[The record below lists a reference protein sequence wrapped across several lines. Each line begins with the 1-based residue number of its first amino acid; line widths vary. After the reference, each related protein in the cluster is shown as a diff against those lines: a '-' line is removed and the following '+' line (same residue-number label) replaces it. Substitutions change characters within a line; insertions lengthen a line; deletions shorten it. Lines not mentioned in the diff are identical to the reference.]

1 MFYHFYICFIINVN
15 FSELYRSSSFN
26 SSGRSSICDTPD
38 DVYSDTSI
46 EEDVLDL
53 NNKVRIYYNVITT
66 IINHHYNIIHSLG
79 NSRRVIIYTL
89 LFSR

>member
-1 MFYHFYICFIINVN
+1 MLLDNNIIVVVMCF
-15 FSELYRSSSFN
+15 SDLYRSSSFN

-53 NNKVRIYYNVITT
+53 NNKVR
-66 IINHHYNIIHSLG
+66 L
-79 NSRRVIIYTL
+79 
-89 LFSR
+89 